1 MGIFTRFKDIVSSNI
16 NAILDQAEDPE
27 KMIRLMAQEMEDTLV
42 EMKASCASAMANQA
56 RLSRTLEDAKTK
68 AQGWAGKAELAVGKG
83 RENLAR
89 EALLEKRNYRD
100 QAQKLEGDLSEML
113 GIIKQYQLDIG
124 ELEGKLEAIRDRHK
138 ILVEKA
144 MQAKNSKRAR
154 DQVREADGTSVF
166 LRFEQML
173 HRVDR
178 MVADAELARARN
190 TSLDKEFAELETD
203 EELEAELAELK
214 GKLSQK
220 ADEAA

>member
-42 EMKASCASAMANQA
+42 EMKASCACAMANQA
-56 RLSRTLEDAKTK
+56 RLGRTLEDAKTK

-100 QAQKLEGDLSEML
+100 QAQKLEGDLSQML

>member
-100 QAQKLEGDLSEML
+100 QAQKLEGDLSQML
-113 GIIKQYQLDIG
+113 GIIEQYQLDIG

>member
-42 EMKASCASAMANQA
+42 EMKTSCASAMANQA
-56 RLSRTLEDAKTK
+56 RMGRTLDDAKTK
-68 AQGWAGKAELAVGKG
+68 THRWASKAELAVNKG
-83 RENLAR
+83 REDLAR

-100 QAQKLEGDLSEML
+100 QAQKLEGDLSEMVR
-113 GIIKQYQLDIG
+113 IIEQYKRDIG

-138 ILVEKA
+138 ILAEKA
-144 MQAKNSKRAR
+144 IQAKKSKRAR
-154 DQVREADGTSVF
+154 DQVREADSANVF

-178 MVADAELARARN
+178 MVAEAELARARN
-190 TSLDKEFAELETD
+190 TSLDKEFDNLETD

-214 GKLSQK
+214 GKSGKK
-220 ADEAA
+220 ADVAA